1 MLAELRSTQEKTARL
16 AMSTGTMQARRP
28 PIESCINNFT
38 WRINW
43 CQFQQQLK
51 TVTQDECEGW
61 WAEGA
66 GLMDALLGRD
76 RTAFMKAAHAAQFR
90 RYLCGL
96 DDGHTLLCLRDPKS
110 VGDEA
115 YGGTGQALS
124 RQRLG

>member
-1 MLAELRSTQEKTARL
+1 MLAELRSTQEKKARL

-28 PIESCINNFT
+28 PIDSCINNIT

-51 TVTQDECEGW
+51 TATQDEREGW

-76 RTAFMKAAHAAQFR
+76 RTAFMKAEHAAQFR
-90 RYLCGL
+90 RYLCGF
-96 DDGHTLLCLRDPKS
+96 DDGRTLLCLRDPKS
-110 VGDEA
+110 LGDEA
-115 YGGTGQALS
+115 YGGTGQALT

>member
-1 MLAELRSTQEKTARL
+1 M
-16 AMSTGTMQARRP
+16 
-28 PIESCINNFT
+28 IT

-51 TVTQDECEGW
+51 TVTQDEREGW

-76 RTAFMKAAHAAQFR
+76 RTAFMKAGHPSQFT

-96 DDGHTLLCLRDPKS
+96 HDGHTILCLQDSKS
-110 VGDEA
+110 LGDQA
-115 YGGTGQALS
+115 YGGAGQAFS
-124 RQRLG
+124 RQRPG

>member
-1 MLAELRSTQEKTARL
+1 
-16 AMSTGTMQARRP
+16 MSTGIMQARRP
-28 PIESCINNFT
+28 PIDSCINMIT

-51 TVTQDECEGW
+51 TVTQDEREGW

-76 RTAFMKAAHAAQFR
+76 RTAFMKAGHPSQFT

-96 DDGHTLLCLRDPKS
+96 HDGHTILCLQDSKS
-110 VGDEA
+110 LGDQA
-115 YGGTGQALS
+115 YGGAGQAFS
-124 RQRLG
+124 RQRPG